1 MQYNYVT
8 SAAADVGLALCAL
21 AIFFF
26 IQLPGGVMPNWWGVT
41 VTQTTLDAEEAAV
54 RKTVSGV
61 GDDIFGP
68 PRGSWKW

>member
-8 SAAADVGLALCAL
+8 SAAMDVGLAICAL

-26 IQLPGGVMPNWWGVT
+26 IQLPGKEMPNWWGVT
-41 VTQTTLDAEEAAV
+41 VISSTLDGAETAV

-68 PRGSWKW
+68 ARGTWKW